1 MRFIILIII
10 IGWIAKKD
18 EPYPGKNGKPVMK
31 TGEYYN
37 MKLARPTGLE
47 PRKAVNFGNKII
59 DEKVH
64 PQKDI
69 RKAIKIA
76 ALIEKNDSQIKI

>member
-1 MRFIILIII
+1 MVQTAERSEF
-10 IGWIAKKD
+10 GWIAKKE

-47 PRKAVNFGNKII
+47 PKDALNFGNKII
-59 DEKVH
+59 DEKIH
-64 PQKDI
+64 PQRVI
-69 RKAIKIA
+69 RKRIVRRSCRKAK
-76 ALIEKNDSQIKI
+76 K